1 MATNSRQNN
10 PVSAIFL
17 FSITLRY
24 SKSGASAWAFLWG
37 NGKSQSTVSVLWLL
51 ILVGKLMSAC
61 WESEGVCSGVWSVRA
76 VWAPGCPEVVRE
88 AGDGSRLSGTSRAAR
103 RPIQ

>member
-1 MATNSRQNN
+1 M
-10 PVSAIFL
+10 SA
-17 FSITLRY
+17 
-24 SKSGASAWAFLWG
+24 
-37 NGKSQSTVSVLWLL
+37 
-51 ILVGKLMSAC
+51 GKLKAGPQ
-61 WESEGVCSGVWSVRA
+61 ESRSDRA